1 MSDNVHSSDQG
12 PDAGIGVHDART
24 MWRCPQL
31 GGPVTF
37 GYCRR
42 CNQTLPCGK
51 VTTCWAGRLDVESFL
66 NTHYSPEEVAR
77 VDAGNRG
84 RMDIVSE
91 TLLRVLN
98 TDREPSNETL

>member
-1 MSDNVHSSDQG
+1 MSDQIGPADQ
-12 PDAGIGVHDART
+12 PSAASIAMHDART
-24 MWRCPQL
+24 LWRCPQL

-51 VTTCWAGRLDVESFL
+51 MAMCWAGRIDVDAFL
-66 NTHYSPEEVAR
+66 GAFYSPEEQAR
-77 VDAGNRG
+77 IHGASRG

-98 TDREPSNETL
+98 NQDKPTDTTS